1 MKYTNLKRQITAWML
16 MGLFVVEPAAIL
28 AADAPI
34 LPDTKAPASQQ
45 PLVQQTANGIPL
57 VQITAPTAGGVS
69 RNLYTHFNVPEK
81 GAILNNAHKVTNTQL
96 AGYVQANPNMVR
108 GTAKLIVNEVTGSG
122 RTAMNGFLEVAGD
135 RAGVIVANPN
145 GIAVNGGG
153 FLNTSR
159 AMLTTGR
166 PIYDA
171 SGWVTDVTV
180 AGGRIQVA
188 GKGLDASQTD
198 QVDLLAQAVQVNAG
212 IWAKEAHVVT
222 GRNRIAYD
230 GLQVTPLSETG
241 NQNVADEPGV
251 ALDVAAIGGMYA
263 NRIYLVGTEKGLGVN
278 LGGTLSAT
286 DSLALE
292 NNGDLH
298 ITQTGTVYSDG
309 NLQVHTTGAVTNEQT
324 LASGKDA
331 VIRADQG
338 LTNHAVVGAGI
349 SRDGQVN
356 QAGNLTVRTTTLT
369 SDKAQ
374 IVSGGNL
381 DIQANQ
387 VSVKEGS
394 IAAQGNAAVQVQ
406 QTLEM
411 EKGKVSAAGN
421 LTIQADKLPL
431 KGVIASGG
439 DTAITTHQS
448 LQNEDSDAS
457 MGTITA
463 DGNLTLHTDG
473 TLTNSRKIESG
484 KTLKVEAGQ
493 GIQNNATGEL
503 NGQDIVQQTTTLDN
517 TGLINGTQHVT
528 VTAKHIINHENGRI
542 YGEDVTLQADQLEN
556 RRQAELEEQLAAA
569 MKTLQEKEAA
579 LESAYAADVTK
590 YTSSAQESQYK
601 AAIEQADKAYDA
613 QLAVVQG
620 LLAKL
625 DTHKAG
631 TIAARNTL
639 TVQAQAIENRHNA
652 TLYSGGDMHLTADDT
667 LTNQGAS
674 IESMGNLTIQAGQI
688 RNENDAFSAK
698 RVGGA
703 WMTNPE
709 KIRIDQA
716 GHAEQGQAFD
726 RSEFSNLSSGYGA
739 YHHPKAMT
747 IYEPVYDTVDAP
759 ESGET
764 ADPAYKE
771 GTKISNYEWN
781 DSIFQTFGL
790 TPMASERPAAA
801 GPAQTA
807 WDTQFQAL
815 LAELDKKV
823 TAHNQEAEAHNAA
836 LGLADSQKINNYT
849 IIRSHSQTSHEE
861 VASTN
866 AGIIRSGQAMIVK
879 GDVTNENSQLTAGT
893 TLTATGRVDNIAKE
907 NQERTVTFGTTQ
919 SSYTYKRK
927 WPHKSRRRGYNSEV
941 FMTPQVGLSN
951 TSSLKVAE
959 YADHGTT
966 PAGKDIT
973 DTLREQASS
982 FLDPFSLDTRH
993 PSDTTTAWKATAGNL
1008 ASSLYTLHP
1017 ETTAKYLV
1025 ETDPAFTNKH
1035 NFLSSDYMYQQ
1046 LKWDPDKVPKRLGDG
1061 FYEQSL
1067 IRSQILNQT
1076 GRQYLGDYTD
1086 DMTQYKALMDAG
1098 LAYAKATGLAPG
1110 VSLSPE
1116 QVAALTSDMV
1126 WLETKTVT
1134 VDGKEETVIYPKVYL
1149 RGHDDLT
1156 LTADGSLISAN
1167 TLVIQTKEAVRNAG
1181 TLFGKTVQIQAGSLD
1196 NSGHIQGQKIA
1207 MVSENDIHQT
1217 GQVTA
1222 SDRLQ
1227 MQAKGNITIESTATH
1242 LANQDVLDRT
1252 AGIAVTSTDG
1262 VAIISAGQDL
1272 NLAGATLQ
1280 ALGRQGA
1287 VLLQAGNDVNLTT
1300 LTLAAKKDMTLN
1312 QDNYLR
1318 TQRQTEAGTVIN
1330 ANGGVSLAA
1339 GRDITARSAYMN
1351 SDDGTVSLM
1360 AGRNLA
1366 LTAGRSVAVDDYGLK
1381 HKEKGLLS
1389 STTTTVRTH
1398 DDHET
1403 VLGTTVTGKQVH
1415 LGAGQDVRLTAAA
1428 VAGQGDVVVAAGRN
1442 LTADTAVQYDQA
1454 TAYTKVKSSGVL
1466 GAGLGV
1472 LIGTQQT
1479 KDNYEGEWKTQV
1491 GSTLASTGGSL
1502 TLAAGDTA
1510 HLTTADIFGR
1520 QGVTLTGQEVLVD
1533 GATNEAHEKRTHEE
1547 SRSGLSLSLSNS
1559 AISAGETFRG
1569 AVRTAQSRDNKTL
1582 QGLELVEAGRNL
1594 RKDLKGKSPADV
1606 ASVGLHVGI
1615 GSSSFKQESEVNQ
1628 QTYAGG
1634 RMMSAGDVTVRA
1646 ESSQENKGNL
1656 TAVGESIQGKNVSL
1670 MASGAVRLQTGTN
1683 EETIRDNYQSHG
1695 ASIGASFH
1703 GGLTSIDASY
1713 GKMKDQGTTTR
1724 VTHTGSHVTAQ
1735 DSLMTSSGKN
1745 TTLVGSQLQ
1754 GQSVTVKTGGNL
1766 HIESVQDSETYQG
1779 QKSSLG
1785 ANLTFKTN
1793 GIEALH
1799 ESKSQLSVASGRID
1813 SNYASVTKQAGI
1825 YAGESGFNIAVKGN
1839 THLKGAVIASKAE
1852 TNKNQLDTASLT
1864 MENIHNKAE
1873 YHADSNGIEWS
1884 PEYISR
1890 SNPLGTAVPMGI
1902 PMKGKA
1908 DSKTYSAISD
1918 GIITIAGSQTQAQIN
1933 HDTEQSLNQLEKI
1946 FNQKKV
1952 EERQKIVDIV
1962 SREGFT
1968 LIGDMAVSRQKKLLQ
1983 KALKADKEGNG
1994 ALAKQYLQEAAKWQE
2009 GGEYKVLLH
2018 STLGGLLS
2026 SLTGNG
2032 FTSGI
2037 TSAGLNEALQHEL
2050 GKIKN
2055 SELHKLAS
2063 ALIGQVVTDSSSG
2076 SAIAMKA
2083 TEYNWLTHTD
2093 QMNLLKDY
2101 TEFIQLQHVVGIESA
2116 KAEYLNK
2123 FAYYLA
2129 LTDYEMG
2136 YSASYGTSNQ
2146 ISEDFYDAV
2155 QQHDPGAMGYNFGIQ
2170 FNELINNLVV
2180 QYYTGD
2186 ELDEIGNLRHA
2197 YYQSFVDE
2205 GRVWK
2210 DLAAGIGRS
2219 PYAPSPIFANLSDD
2233 ELIAKFS
2240 WGYQPNGQIYVT
2252 FPDNS
2257 TKLTSKFMNTGDE
2270 LVAEGHIS
2278 YVNKEGISVVD
2289 GNDGNTYYTMTDP
2302 VLKNYGDKLAIDGAA
2317 VVEGDDG
2324 NHYAIDS
2331 DGKYYYTVYPE
2342 NIHNDYTSD
2351 DSFNWGESVLE
2362 NTVSE
2367 KTNMIPETL
2376 ERAGYGG
2383 KMLKYTNSV
2392 GGVAGIGMTLN
2403 DMYSDIQR
2411 YQGGDL
2417 SSALISDAI
2426 PTMFGF
2432 SGAVVGEFG
2441 GAVGGPIG
2449 SIAGATAGGIA
2460 GSVLG
2465 DYIRYLVRQKYIQNN
2480 N

>member
-171 SGWVTDVTV
+171 SGRVTDVTV

-198 QVDLLAQAVQVNAG
+198 QVDLLAQAIQVNAG

-298 ITQTGTVYSDG
+298 ITQTGTAYSDG
-309 NLQVHTTGAVTNEQT
+309 TLQVHTTGAVTNEQT

-338 LTNHAVVGAGI
+338 MTNHAVVGAGI

-503 NGQDIVQQTTTLDN
+503 NGQDVVQQTTTLDN

-542 YGEDVTLQADQLEN
+542 YGEDVTLQADRLEN
-556 RRQAELEEQLAAA
+556 RRQAELEEKLAAA

-579 LESAYAADVTK
+579 LEAAYSADVTK

-698 RVGGA
+698 RVGST

-747 IYEPVYDTVDAP
+747 VYEPVYDTVDAP

-771 GTKISNYEWN
+771 GTTISNYEWN
-781 DSIFQTFGL
+781 DPIFQTFGL
-790 TPMASERPAAA
+790 TPMVSERPAAA

-823 TAHNQEAEAHNAA
+823 TTHNQEAEAHNAA

-861 VASTN
+861 VTSTN
-866 AGIIRSGQAMIVK
+866 AGVIRSGQAMIVK

-919 SSYTYKRK
+919 GSYTYKRK

-1156 LTADGSLISAN
+1156 LTTDGSLISAN

-1217 GQVTA
+1217 GRVTA

-1252 AGIAVTSTDG
+1252 AGIAVTRTDG

-1415 LGAGQDVRLTAAA
+1415 LGAGQDVRLTAAT

-1670 MASGAVRLQTGTN
+1670 TASGAVRLQTGTN

-1735 DSLMTSSGKN
+1735 DSLMTSSGKD

-1766 HIESVQDSETYQG
+1766 HIESVQDSETYRG
-1779 QKSSLG
+1779 NRSSAGISLEAKSGNASYSRG
-1785 ANLTFKTN
+1785 KTT
-1793 GIEALH
+1793 
-1799 ESKSQLSVASGRID
+1799 SD
-1813 SNYASVTKQAGI
+1813 YASVTEQAGI
-1825 YAGESGFNIAVKGN
+1825 YAGDQGYEVDVNKD
-1839 THLKGAVIASKAE
+1839 TQLKGAVIAS
-1852 TNKNQLDTASLT
+1852 TADANRNHLT
-1864 MENIHNKAE
+1864 TGTLHLEDIQNKAAYDVKNTGVAYNHYASDQE
-1873 YHADSNGIEWS
+1873 RNQHFNETGLTPDIL
-1884 PEYISR
+1884 P
-1890 SNPLGTAVPMGI
+1890 GTTKDAHSV
-1902 PMKGKA
+1902 
-1908 DSKTYSAISD
+1908 TRSAISQ
-1918 GIITIAGSQTQAQIN
+1918 GTIQVTQGAMDVTKINRDTAHALQTLD
-1933 HDTEQSLNQLEKI
+1933 HI
-1946 FNQKKV
+1946 FDKQKV
-1952 EERQKIVDIV
+1952 EERQELARLFAKNAD
-1962 SREGFT
+1962 E
-1968 LIGDMAVSRQKKLLQ
+1968 LLHYYDRDGKFD
-1983 KALKADKEGNG
+1983 KALAHGLVAEITSQIAGNKAGSGFAAGMTNELLINKIKEWAGNDPAKAQWISAALG
-1994 ALAKQYLQEAAKWQE
+1994 ATVNAAAGKNIQTGGATAQYGTKWNVVLVAPLAYE
-2009 GGEYKVLLH
+2009 
-2018 STLGGLLS
+2018 STL
-2026 SLTGNG
+2026 
-2032 FTSGI
+2032 
-2037 TSAGLNEALQHEL
+2037 
-2050 GKIKN
+2050 
-2055 SELHKLAS
+2055 
-2063 ALIGQVVTDSSSG
+2063 
-2076 SAIAMKA
+2076 
-2083 TEYNWLTHTD
+2083 
-2093 QMNLLKDY
+2093 
-2101 TEFIQLQHVVGIESA
+2101 
-2116 KAEYLNK
+2116 
-2123 FAYYLA
+2123 
-2129 LTDYEMG
+2129 
-2136 YSASYGTSNQ
+2136 
-2146 ISEDFYDAV
+2146 
-2155 QQHDPGAMGYNFGIQ
+2155 
-2170 FNELINNLVV
+2170 
-2180 QYYTGD
+2180 
-2186 ELDEIGNLRHA
+2186 
-2197 YYQSFVDE
+2197 
-2205 GRVWK
+2205 
-2210 DLAAGIGRS
+2210 LAAGAVITAVSFIGNKAYRI
-2219 PYAPSPIFANLSDD
+2219 YHNLTDD
-2233 ELIAKFS
+2233 S
-2240 WGYQPNGQIYVT
+2240 YIYVDT
-2252 FPDNS
+2252 SGDGSVTGLTYMDLSGTHVGLDIDSVLPYPNLEDSSPNEETGGADES
-2257 TKLTSKFMNTGDE
+2257 IPENGNNYNPAPLPPPVTKHLE
-2270 LVAEGHIS
+2270 
-2278 YVNKEGISVVD
+2278 
-2289 GNDGNTYYTMTDP
+2289 TDP
-2302 VLKNYGDKLAIDGAA
+2302 TTGQVIVAY
-2317 VVEGDDG
+2317 
-2324 NHYAIDS
+2324 S
-2331 DGKYYYTVYPE
+2331 DGKYEITNDMILNGVKYTMAGIDKFNRIFGISADGQRAYFPNQY
-2342 NIHNDYTSD
+2342 NIGGNRTATSTGIRDLYGHLIGTANDT
-2351 DSFNWGESVLE
+2351 GESV
-2362 NTVSE
+2362 
-2367 KTNMIPETL
+2367 K
-2376 ERAGYGG
+2376 
-2383 KMLKYTNSV
+2383 
-2392 GGVAGIGMTLN
+2392 LN
-2403 DMYSDIQR
+2403 DWIIKNGIHAWYLRDNKLTGEILVTDGMGEYGTGEYRNGAPKSVEIAPMPPNPNNPNPLEIPMPDQSKNQEDYSDDTA
-2411 YQGGDL
+2411 YLYSKNFSKATSEYALDL
-2417 SSALISDAI
+2417 IGKKYYGL
-2426 PTMFGF
+2426 PNLGK
-2432 SGAVVGEFG
+2432 AVFTG
-2441 GAVGGPIG
+2441 
-2449 SIAGATAGGIA
+2449 A
-2460 GSVLG
+2460 GSVEDYLEGESLENIVFDNLG
-2465 DYIRYLVRQKYIQNN
+2465 SEFFGRTGKASGKIVSHFKKAEINSEFLSSVWTAVWDTNSDKKKGYVTTNS
-2480 N
+2480 

>member
-171 SGWVTDVTV
+171 SGRVTDVTV

-198 QVDLLAQAVQVNAG
+198 QVDLLAQAIQVNAG

-298 ITQTGTVYSDG
+298 ITQTGTAYSDG
-309 NLQVHTTGAVTNEQT
+309 TLQVHTTGAVTNEQT

-338 LTNHAVVGAGI
+338 MTNHAVVGAGI

-411 EKGKVSAAGN
+411 EKGKVSTAGN

-503 NGQDIVQQTTTLDN
+503 NGQDVVQQTTTLDN

-542 YGEDVTLQADQLEN
+542 YGEDVTLQADRLEN
-556 RRQAELEEQLAAA
+556 RRQAELEEKLAAA

-579 LESAYAADVTK
+579 LEAAYSADVTK

-698 RVGGA
+698 RVGST

-747 IYEPVYDTVDAP
+747 VYEPVYDTVDAP

-771 GTKISNYEWN
+771 GTTISNYEWN
-781 DSIFQTFGL
+781 DPIFQTFGL
-790 TPMASERPAAA
+790 TPMVSERPAAA

-823 TAHNQEAEAHNAA
+823 TTHNQEAEAHNAA

-861 VASTN
+861 VTSTN
-866 AGIIRSGQAMIVK
+866 AGVIRSGQAMIVK

-919 SSYTYKRK
+919 GSYTYKRK

-1156 LTADGSLISAN
+1156 LTTDGSLISAN

-1217 GQVTA
+1217 GRVTA

-1252 AGIAVTSTDG
+1252 AGIAVTRTDG

-1415 LGAGQDVRLTAAA
+1415 LGAGQDVRLTAAT

-1670 MASGAVRLQTGTN
+1670 TASGAVRLQTGTN

-1735 DSLMTSSGKN
+1735 DSLMTSSGKD

-1766 HIESVQDSETYQG
+1766 HIESVQDSETYRG
-1779 QKSSLG
+1779 NRSSAGISLEAKSGNASYSRG
-1785 ANLTFKTN
+1785 KTT
-1793 GIEALH
+1793 
-1799 ESKSQLSVASGRID
+1799 SD
-1813 SNYASVTKQAGI
+1813 YASVTEQAGI
-1825 YAGESGFNIAVKGN
+1825 YAGDQGYEVDVNKD
-1839 THLKGAVIASKAE
+1839 TQLKGAVIAS
-1852 TNKNQLDTASLT
+1852 TADANRNHLT
-1864 MENIHNKAE
+1864 TGTLHLEDIQNKAAYDVKNTGVAYNHYASDQE
-1873 YHADSNGIEWS
+1873 RNQHFNETGLTPDIL
-1884 PEYISR
+1884 P
-1890 SNPLGTAVPMGI
+1890 GTTKDAHSV
-1902 PMKGKA
+1902 
-1908 DSKTYSAISD
+1908 TRSAISQ
-1918 GIITIAGSQTQAQIN
+1918 GTIQVTQGAMDVTKINRDTAHALQTLD
-1933 HDTEQSLNQLEKI
+1933 HI
-1946 FNQKKV
+1946 FDKQKV
-1952 EERQKIVDIV
+1952 EERQELARLFAKNAD
-1962 SREGFT
+1962 E
-1968 LIGDMAVSRQKKLLQ
+1968 LLHYYDRDGKFD
-1983 KALKADKEGNG
+1983 KALAHGLVAEITSQIAGNKAGSGFAAGMTNELLINKIKEWAGNDPAKAQWISAALG
-1994 ALAKQYLQEAAKWQE
+1994 ATVNAAAGKNIQTGGATAQYGTKWNVVLVAPLAYE
-2009 GGEYKVLLH
+2009 
-2018 STLGGLLS
+2018 STL
-2026 SLTGNG
+2026 
-2032 FTSGI
+2032 
-2037 TSAGLNEALQHEL
+2037 
-2050 GKIKN
+2050 
-2055 SELHKLAS
+2055 
-2063 ALIGQVVTDSSSG
+2063 
-2076 SAIAMKA
+2076 
-2083 TEYNWLTHTD
+2083 
-2093 QMNLLKDY
+2093 
-2101 TEFIQLQHVVGIESA
+2101 
-2116 KAEYLNK
+2116 
-2123 FAYYLA
+2123 
-2129 LTDYEMG
+2129 
-2136 YSASYGTSNQ
+2136 
-2146 ISEDFYDAV
+2146 
-2155 QQHDPGAMGYNFGIQ
+2155 
-2170 FNELINNLVV
+2170 
-2180 QYYTGD
+2180 
-2186 ELDEIGNLRHA
+2186 
-2197 YYQSFVDE
+2197 
-2205 GRVWK
+2205 
-2210 DLAAGIGRS
+2210 LAAGAVITAVSFIGNKAYRI
-2219 PYAPSPIFANLSDD
+2219 YHNLTDD
-2233 ELIAKFS
+2233 S
-2240 WGYQPNGQIYVT
+2240 YIYVDT
-2252 FPDNS
+2252 SGDGSVTGLTYMDLSGTHVGLDIDSVLPYPNLEDSSPNEETGGADES
-2257 TKLTSKFMNTGDE
+2257 IPENGNNYNPAPLPPPVTKHLE
-2270 LVAEGHIS
+2270 
-2278 YVNKEGISVVD
+2278 
-2289 GNDGNTYYTMTDP
+2289 TDP
-2302 VLKNYGDKLAIDGAA
+2302 TTGQVIVAY
-2317 VVEGDDG
+2317 
-2324 NHYAIDS
+2324 S
-2331 DGKYYYTVYPE
+2331 DGKYEITNDMILNGVKYTMAGIDKFNRIFGISADGQRAYFPNQY
-2342 NIHNDYTSD
+2342 NIGGNRTATSTGIRDLYGHLIGTANDT
-2351 DSFNWGESVLE
+2351 GESV
-2362 NTVSE
+2362 
-2367 KTNMIPETL
+2367 K
-2376 ERAGYGG
+2376 
-2383 KMLKYTNSV
+2383 
-2392 GGVAGIGMTLN
+2392 LN
-2403 DMYSDIQR
+2403 DWIIKNGIHAWYLRDNKLTGEILVTDGMGEYGTGEYRNGAPKSVEIAPMPPNPNNPNPLEIPMPDQSKNQEDYSDDTA
-2411 YQGGDL
+2411 YLYSKNFSKATSEYALDL
-2417 SSALISDAI
+2417 IGKKYYGL
-2426 PTMFGF
+2426 PNLGK
-2432 SGAVVGEFG
+2432 AVFTG
-2441 GAVGGPIG
+2441 
-2449 SIAGATAGGIA
+2449 A
-2460 GSVLG
+2460 GSVEDYLEGESLENIVFDNLG
-2465 DYIRYLVRQKYIQNN
+2465 SEFFGRTGKASGKIVSHFKKAEINSEFLSSVWTAVWDTNSDKKKKEDEKKQISN
-2480 N
+2480 

>member
-1 MKYTNLKRQITAWML
+1 MTDMKYTNLKRQITAWML

-171 SGWVTDVTV
+171 SGRVTDVTV

-198 QVDLLAQAVQVNAG
+198 QVDLLAQAIQVNAG

-298 ITQTGTVYSDG
+298 ITQTGTAYSDG
-309 NLQVHTTGAVTNEQT
+309 TLQVHTTGAVTNEQT

-338 LTNHAVVGAGI
+338 MTNHAVVGAGI

-503 NGQDIVQQTTTLDN
+503 NGQDVVQQTTTLDN

-542 YGEDVTLQADQLEN
+542 YGEDVTLQADRLEN
-556 RRQAELEEQLAAA
+556 RRQAELEEKLAAA

-579 LESAYAADVTK
+579 LEAAYSADVTK

-698 RVGGA
+698 RVGST

-747 IYEPVYDTVDAP
+747 VYEPVYDTVDAP

-771 GTKISNYEWN
+771 GTTISNYEWN
-781 DSIFQTFGL
+781 DPIFQTFGL
-790 TPMASERPAAA
+790 TPMVSERPAAA

-823 TAHNQEAEAHNAA
+823 TTHNQEAEAHNAA

-861 VASTN
+861 VTSTN
-866 AGIIRSGQAMIVK
+866 AGVIRSGQAMIVK

-919 SSYTYKRK
+919 GSYTYKRK

-1156 LTADGSLISAN
+1156 LTTDGSLISAN

-1217 GQVTA
+1217 GRVTA

-1252 AGIAVTSTDG
+1252 AGIAVTRTDG

-1415 LGAGQDVRLTAAA
+1415 LGAGQDVRLTAAT

-1670 MASGAVRLQTGTN
+1670 TASGAVRLQTGTN

-1735 DSLMTSSGKN
+1735 DSLMTSSGKD

-1766 HIESVQDSETYQG
+1766 HIESVQDSETYRG
-1779 QKSSLG
+1779 NRSSAGISLEAKSGNASYSRG
-1785 ANLTFKTN
+1785 KTT
-1793 GIEALH
+1793 
-1799 ESKSQLSVASGRID
+1799 SD
-1813 SNYASVTKQAGI
+1813 YASVTEQAGI
-1825 YAGESGFNIAVKGN
+1825 YAGDQGYEVDVNKD
-1839 THLKGAVIASKAE
+1839 TQLKGAVIAS
-1852 TNKNQLDTASLT
+1852 TADANRNHLT
-1864 MENIHNKAE
+1864 TGTLHLEDIQNKAAYDVKNTGVAYNHYASDQE
-1873 YHADSNGIEWS
+1873 RNQHFNETGLTPDIL
-1884 PEYISR
+1884 P
-1890 SNPLGTAVPMGI
+1890 GTTKDAHSV
-1902 PMKGKA
+1902 
-1908 DSKTYSAISD
+1908 TRSAISQ
-1918 GIITIAGSQTQAQIN
+1918 GTIQVTQGAMDVTKINRDTAHALQTLD
-1933 HDTEQSLNQLEKI
+1933 HI
-1946 FNQKKV
+1946 FDKQKV
-1952 EERQKIVDIV
+1952 EERQELARLFAKNAD
-1962 SREGFT
+1962 E
-1968 LIGDMAVSRQKKLLQ
+1968 LLHYYDRDGKFD
-1983 KALKADKEGNG
+1983 KALAHGLVAEITSQIAGNKAGSGFAAGMTNELLINKIKEWAGNDPAKAQWISAALG
-1994 ALAKQYLQEAAKWQE
+1994 ATVNAAAGKNIQTGGATAQYGTKWNVVLVAPLAYE
-2009 GGEYKVLLH
+2009 
-2018 STLGGLLS
+2018 STL
-2026 SLTGNG
+2026 
-2032 FTSGI
+2032 
-2037 TSAGLNEALQHEL
+2037 
-2050 GKIKN
+2050 
-2055 SELHKLAS
+2055 
-2063 ALIGQVVTDSSSG
+2063 
-2076 SAIAMKA
+2076 
-2083 TEYNWLTHTD
+2083 
-2093 QMNLLKDY
+2093 
-2101 TEFIQLQHVVGIESA
+2101 
-2116 KAEYLNK
+2116 
-2123 FAYYLA
+2123 
-2129 LTDYEMG
+2129 
-2136 YSASYGTSNQ
+2136 
-2146 ISEDFYDAV
+2146 
-2155 QQHDPGAMGYNFGIQ
+2155 
-2170 FNELINNLVV
+2170 
-2180 QYYTGD
+2180 
-2186 ELDEIGNLRHA
+2186 
-2197 YYQSFVDE
+2197 
-2205 GRVWK
+2205 
-2210 DLAAGIGRS
+2210 LAAGAVITAVSFIGNKAYRI
-2219 PYAPSPIFANLSDD
+2219 YHNLTDD
-2233 ELIAKFS
+2233 S
-2240 WGYQPNGQIYVT
+2240 YIYVDT
-2252 FPDNS
+2252 SGDGSVTGLTYMDLSGTHVGLDIDSVLPYPNLEDSSPNEETGGADES
-2257 TKLTSKFMNTGDE
+2257 IPENGNNYNPAPLPPPVTKHLE
-2270 LVAEGHIS
+2270 
-2278 YVNKEGISVVD
+2278 
-2289 GNDGNTYYTMTDP
+2289 TDP
-2302 VLKNYGDKLAIDGAA
+2302 TTGQVIVAY
-2317 VVEGDDG
+2317 
-2324 NHYAIDS
+2324 S
-2331 DGKYYYTVYPE
+2331 DGKYEITNDMILNGVKYTMAGIDKFNRIFGISADGQRAYFPNQY
-2342 NIHNDYTSD
+2342 NIGGNRTATSTGIRDLYGHLIGTANDT
-2351 DSFNWGESVLE
+2351 GESV
-2362 NTVSE
+2362 
-2367 KTNMIPETL
+2367 K
-2376 ERAGYGG
+2376 
-2383 KMLKYTNSV
+2383 
-2392 GGVAGIGMTLN
+2392 LN
-2403 DMYSDIQR
+2403 DWIIKNGIHAWYLRDNKLTGEILVTDGMGEYGTGEYRNGAPKSVEIAPMPPNPNNPNPLEIPMPDQSKNQEDYSDDTA
-2411 YQGGDL
+2411 YLYSKNFSKATSEYALDL
-2417 SSALISDAI
+2417 IGKKYYGL
-2426 PTMFGF
+2426 PNLGK
-2432 SGAVVGEFG
+2432 AVFTG
-2441 GAVGGPIG
+2441 
-2449 SIAGATAGGIA
+2449 A
-2460 GSVLG
+2460 GSVEDYLEGESLENIVFDNLG
-2465 DYIRYLVRQKYIQNN
+2465 SEFFGRTGKASGKIVSHFKKAEINSEFLSSVWTAVWDTNSDKKKKEDEKKQISN
-2480 N
+2480 

>member
-16 MGLFVVEPAAIL
+16 TGLFVVEPAAIL

-81 GAILNNAHKVTNTQL
+81 GAVLNNAHKVTNTQL

-159 AMLTTGR
+159 TILTTGR

-171 SGWVTDVTV
+171 SGRVTDVTV

-230 GLQVTPLSETG
+230 GLQVTPLPETD
-241 NQNVADEPGV
+241 NQNTADEPGV

-309 NLQVHTTGAVTNEQT
+309 TLQMHTTGAVTNEQT

-503 NGQDIVQQTTTLDN
+503 NGQDVVQQTTTLDN
-517 TGLINGTQHVT
+517 TGLINGTQHVV

-542 YGEDVTLQADQLEN
+542 YGEDVTLQADRLEN

-579 LESAYAADVTK
+579 LEAAYAADVTK

-674 IESMGNLTIQAGQI
+674 IESMGNLTIQGGQI

-698 RVGGA
+698 RVGSA

-747 IYEPVYDTVDAP
+747 VYEPVYDTVDAP

-781 DSIFQTFGL
+781 DPIFQTFGL

-861 VASTN
+861 VTSTN
-866 AGIIRSGQAMIVK
+866 AGVIRSGQAMIVK

-907 NQERTVTFGTTQ
+907 NQEQTVTFGTTQ
-919 SSYTYKRK
+919 GSYTYKRK

-1242 LANQDVLDRT
+1242 LANQDVLNRT
-1252 AGIAVTSTDG
+1252 AGIAVTRTDG
-1262 VAIISAGQDL
+1262 VAIISAGQNL

-1287 VLLQAGNDVNLTT
+1287 VLLQAGNDVNLTM

-1330 ANGGVSLAA
+1330 ANGGVSLEA

-1403 VLGTTVTGKQVH
+1403 VLGTTVTGNQVQ
-1415 LGAGQDVRLTAAA
+1415 LGAGQDVHLTAAA

-1510 HLTTADIFGR
+1510 HLTTADVFGR
-1520 QGVTLTGQEVLVD
+1520 QGVTLTGQEVLID

-1582 QGLELVEAGRNL
+1582 QGLELVDAGRNL

-1606 ASVGLHVGI
+1606 TSVGLHVGI

-1634 RMMSAGDVTVRA
+1634 RMMSAGDVTVRS

-1670 MASGAVRLQTGTN
+1670 TASGTVRLQAGTN
-1683 EETIRDNYQSHG
+1683 EETIRDSYQSHG

-1724 VTHTGSHVTAQ
+1724 VTHTGSQVTAQ
-1735 DSLMTSSGKN
+1735 DSLMTSSEKN

-1754 GQSVTVKTGGNL
+1754 GQSVTVKTGGDL
-1766 HIESVQDSETYQG
+1766 HIESVQDSETYRG
-1779 QKSSLG
+1779 NRSSAGISLEAKSGNASYSRG
-1785 ANLTFKTN
+1785 KTT
-1793 GIEALH
+1793 
-1799 ESKSQLSVASGRID
+1799 SD
-1813 SNYASVTKQAGI
+1813 YASVTEQAGI
-1825 YAGESGFNIAVKGN
+1825 YAGDQGYDVDVNKD
-1839 THLKGAVIASKAE
+1839 TQLKGAVIAS
-1852 TNKNQLDTASLT
+1852 TADANRNHLT
-1864 MENIHNKAE
+1864 TGTLHLEDIQNKAAYDVKNTGVAYNHYASDQE
-1873 YHADSNGIEWS
+1873 RNQHFNETGLTPDIL
-1884 PEYISR
+1884 P
-1890 SNPLGTAVPMGI
+1890 GTTKDAHSV
-1902 PMKGKA
+1902 
-1908 DSKTYSAISD
+1908 TRSAISQ
-1918 GIITIAGSQTQAQIN
+1918 GTIQVTQGAMDVTKINRDTAHALQTLD
-1933 HDTEQSLNQLEKI
+1933 HI
-1946 FNQKKV
+1946 FDKQKV
-1952 EERQKIVDIV
+1952 EERQELARLFAKNAD
-1962 SREGFT
+1962 E
-1968 LIGDMAVSRQKKLLQ
+1968 LLHYYDRDGKFD
-1983 KALKADKEGNG
+1983 KALAHGLVAEITSQIAGNKAGSGFAAGMTNELLINKIKEWAGNDPAKAQWISAALG
-1994 ALAKQYLQEAAKWQE
+1994 ATVNAAAGKNIQTGGATAQYGTKWNVVLVAPLAYE
-2009 GGEYKVLLH
+2009 
-2018 STLGGLLS
+2018 STL
-2026 SLTGNG
+2026 
-2032 FTSGI
+2032 
-2037 TSAGLNEALQHEL
+2037 
-2050 GKIKN
+2050 
-2055 SELHKLAS
+2055 
-2063 ALIGQVVTDSSSG
+2063 
-2076 SAIAMKA
+2076 
-2083 TEYNWLTHTD
+2083 
-2093 QMNLLKDY
+2093 
-2101 TEFIQLQHVVGIESA
+2101 
-2116 KAEYLNK
+2116 
-2123 FAYYLA
+2123 
-2129 LTDYEMG
+2129 
-2136 YSASYGTSNQ
+2136 
-2146 ISEDFYDAV
+2146 
-2155 QQHDPGAMGYNFGIQ
+2155 
-2170 FNELINNLVV
+2170 
-2180 QYYTGD
+2180 
-2186 ELDEIGNLRHA
+2186 
-2197 YYQSFVDE
+2197 
-2205 GRVWK
+2205 
-2210 DLAAGIGRS
+2210 LAAGAVITAVSFIGNKAYRI
-2219 PYAPSPIFANLSDD
+2219 YHNLTDD
-2233 ELIAKFS
+2233 S
-2240 WGYQPNGQIYVT
+2240 YIYVDT
-2252 FPDNS
+2252 SGDGSVTGLTYMDLSGTHVGLDIDSVLPYPNLEDSSPNEETGGADES
-2257 TKLTSKFMNTGDE
+2257 IPENGNNYNTAPLPPPVTKHLE
-2270 LVAEGHIS
+2270 
-2278 YVNKEGISVVD
+2278 
-2289 GNDGNTYYTMTDP
+2289 TDP
-2302 VLKNYGDKLAIDGAA
+2302 TTGQVIVAY
-2317 VVEGDDG
+2317 
-2324 NHYAIDS
+2324 S
-2331 DGKYYYTVYPE
+2331 DGKYEITNDMILNGVKYTMAGIDKFNRIFGISADGQRAYFPNQY
-2342 NIHNDYTSD
+2342 NIGGNRTATSTGIRDLYGHLIGTANDT
-2351 DSFNWGESVLE
+2351 GESV
-2362 NTVSE
+2362 
-2367 KTNMIPETL
+2367 K
-2376 ERAGYGG
+2376 
-2383 KMLKYTNSV
+2383 
-2392 GGVAGIGMTLN
+2392 LN
-2403 DMYSDIQR
+2403 DWIIKNGIHAWYLRDNKLTGEILVTDGMGEYGTGEYRNGAPKSVEIAPMPPNPNNPNPLEIPMPDQSKNQEDYSDDTA
-2411 YQGGDL
+2411 YLYSKNFSKATSEYALDL
-2417 SSALISDAI
+2417 IGKKYYGL
-2426 PTMFGF
+2426 PNLGK
-2432 SGAVVGEFG
+2432 AVFTG
-2441 GAVGGPIG
+2441 
-2449 SIAGATAGGIA
+2449 A
-2460 GSVLG
+2460 GSVEDYLEGESLENIVFDNLG
-2465 DYIRYLVRQKYIQNN
+2465 SEFFGRTGKASGKIVSHFKKAEINSEFLSSVWTAVWDTNSDKKKKEDEKKQISN
-2480 N
+2480 

>member
-1 MKYTNLKRQITAWML
+1 
-16 MGLFVVEPAAIL
+16 
-28 AADAPI
+28 
-34 LPDTKAPASQQ
+34 
-45 PLVQQTANGIPL
+45 
-57 VQITAPTAGGVS
+57 
-69 RNLYTHFNVPEK
+69 
-81 GAILNNAHKVTNTQL
+81 
-96 AGYVQANPNMVR
+96 
-108 GTAKLIVNEVTGSG
+108 
-122 RTAMNGFLEVAGD
+122 
-135 RAGVIVANPN
+135 
-145 GIAVNGGG
+145 
-153 FLNTSR
+153 
-159 AMLTTGR
+159 
-166 PIYDA
+166 
-171 SGWVTDVTV
+171 
-180 AGGRIQVA
+180 
-188 GKGLDASQTD
+188 
-198 QVDLLAQAVQVNAG
+198 
-212 IWAKEAHVVT
+212 
-222 GRNRIAYD
+222 
-230 GLQVTPLSETG
+230 
-241 NQNVADEPGV
+241 
-251 ALDVAAIGGMYA
+251 
-263 NRIYLVGTEKGLGVN
+263 
-278 LGGTLSAT
+278 
-286 DSLALE
+286 
-292 NNGDLH
+292 
-298 ITQTGTVYSDG
+298 
-309 NLQVHTTGAVTNEQT
+309 
-324 LASGKDA
+324 
-331 VIRADQG
+331 
-338 LTNHAVVGAGI
+338 
-349 SRDGQVN
+349 
-356 QAGNLTVRTTTLT
+356 
-369 SDKAQ
+369 
-374 IVSGGNL
+374 
-381 DIQANQ
+381 
-387 VSVKEGS
+387 
-394 IAAQGNAAVQVQ
+394 
-406 QTLEM
+406 
-411 EKGKVSAAGN
+411 
-421 LTIQADKLPL
+421 
-431 KGVIASGG
+431 
-439 DTAITTHQS
+439 
-448 LQNEDSDAS
+448 
-457 MGTITA
+457 
-463 DGNLTLHTDG
+463 
-473 TLTNSRKIESG
+473 
-484 KTLKVEAGQ
+484 
-493 GIQNNATGEL
+493 
-503 NGQDIVQQTTTLDN
+503 
-517 TGLINGTQHVT
+517 
-528 VTAKHIINHENGRI
+528 
-542 YGEDVTLQADQLEN
+542 
-556 RRQAELEEQLAAA
+556 
-569 MKTLQEKEAA
+569 
-579 LESAYAADVTK
+579 
-590 YTSSAQESQYK
+590 
-601 AAIEQADKAYDA
+601 
-613 QLAVVQG
+613 
-620 LLAKL
+620 
-625 DTHKAG
+625 
-631 TIAARNTL
+631 
-639 TVQAQAIENRHNA
+639 
-652 TLYSGGDMHLTADDT
+652 MHLTADDT

-698 RVGGA
+698 RIGSV
-703 WMTNPE
+703 WTTNPE

-747 IYEPVYDTVDAP
+747 IYEPVYDMVDAP

-781 DSIFQTFGL
+781 DPIFQTFGL

-861 VASTN
+861 VTSTN
-866 AGIIRSGQAMIVK
+866 AGVIRSGQAMTLK

-919 SSYTYKRK
+919 GSYTYKRK

-1149 RGHDDLT
+1149 RGHNDLT

-1167 TLVIQTKEAVRNAG
+1167 TLVIQTQEAVRNAG

-1196 NSGHIQGQKIA
+1196 NSGRIQGQKIA
-1207 MVSENDIHQT
+1207 MISENDIHQT

-1272 NLAGATLQ
+1272 DLAGATLQ

-1330 ANGGVSLAA
+1330 ANSGVSLAA
-1339 GRDITARSAYMN
+1339 GRDITAHSAYMN

-1403 VLGTTVTGKQVH
+1403 VLGTTVTGKQVQ
-1415 LGAGQDVRLTAAA
+1415 LGAGQDVRLTAAV

-1442 LTADTAVQYDQA
+1442 LMADTAVQYDQA

-1510 HLTTADIFGR
+1510 HLTTADIFG
-1520 QGVTLTGQEVLVD
+1520 QHGVTLTGQEVLVD
-1533 GATNEAHEKRTHEE
+1533 GATNEAREKRTHEE
-1547 SRSGLSLSLSNS
+1547 SRSGLSLSLGNS

-1606 ASVGLHVGI
+1606 TSVGLHVGI

-1634 RMMSAGDVTVRA
+1634 RMMSADDVTVRA
-1646 ESSQENKGNL
+1646 ESSPKNKGNL

-1670 MASGAVRLQTGTN
+1670 TASGAVRLQAGTN
-1683 EETIRDNYQSHG
+1683 EETIRDSYQSHG

-1735 DSLMTSSGKN
+1735 DRLMTSSGKD
-1745 TTLVGSQLQ
+1745 TTLIGSQLQ

-1766 HIESVQDSETYQG
+1766 HIESVQDSETYRG
-1779 QKSSLG
+1779 NRSS
-1785 ANLTFKTN
+1785 T
-1793 GIEALH
+1793 GI
-1799 ESKSQLSVASGRID
+1799 SVAYSPSVDVQENFLPQGTHATHFTYTGTGAKSGNASYSRGKTTSD
-1813 SNYASVTKQAGI
+1813 YASVTKQAGI
-1825 YAGESGFNIAVKGN
+1825 YAGDQGYEVDVNKD
-1839 THLKGAVIASKAE
+1839 TQLKGAVIAS
-1852 TNKNQLDTASLT
+1852 TADANRNHLT
-1864 MENIHNKAE
+1864 TGTLHLEDIQNKAAYDVKNTGVAYNHYASDQE
-1873 YHADSNGIEWS
+1873 RNQHFNETGLTPDILPGAAKDAHSVT
-1884 PEYISR
+1884 R
-1890 SNPLGTAVPMGI
+1890 
-1902 PMKGKA
+1902 
-1908 DSKTYSAISD
+1908 SAISQ
-1918 GIITIAGSQTQAQIN
+1918 GTIQVTQGAMDVTKINRDTAHALQTLD
-1933 HDTEQSLNQLEKI
+1933 HI
-1946 FNQKKV
+1946 FDKQKV
-1952 EERQKIVDIV
+1952 EERQELARLFAKNAD
-1962 SREGFT
+1962 E
-1968 LIGDMAVSRQKKLLQ
+1968 LLHYYDRDGKFD
-1983 KALKADKEGNG
+1983 KALAHGLVAEITSRIAGNKAGSGFAAGMTNELLMNKIKEWAGNDPAKAQWISAALG
-1994 ALAKQYLQEAAKWQE
+1994 ATVNAAAGKNIQTGGATAQYGTKWNV
-2009 GGEYKVLLH
+2009 VLVAPVAYE
-2018 STLGGLLS
+2018 STL
-2026 SLTGNG
+2026 
-2032 FTSGI
+2032 
-2037 TSAGLNEALQHEL
+2037 
-2050 GKIKN
+2050 
-2055 SELHKLAS
+2055 
-2063 ALIGQVVTDSSSG
+2063 
-2076 SAIAMKA
+2076 
-2083 TEYNWLTHTD
+2083 
-2093 QMNLLKDY
+2093 
-2101 TEFIQLQHVVGIESA
+2101 
-2116 KAEYLNK
+2116 
-2123 FAYYLA
+2123 
-2129 LTDYEMG
+2129 
-2136 YSASYGTSNQ
+2136 
-2146 ISEDFYDAV
+2146 
-2155 QQHDPGAMGYNFGIQ
+2155 
-2170 FNELINNLVV
+2170 
-2180 QYYTGD
+2180 
-2186 ELDEIGNLRHA
+2186 
-2197 YYQSFVDE
+2197 
-2205 GRVWK
+2205 
-2210 DLAAGIGRS
+2210 LAAGAVVAAVSFIGNKVYRI
-2219 PYAPSPIFANLSDD
+2219 YHNLTDD
-2233 ELIAKFS
+2233 S
-2240 WGYQPNGQIYVT
+2240 YIYVDT
-2252 FPDNS
+2252 SGDGSVTGLTYMDLSGTHVGLDIDSVLPYPNLEDSSPNEETGGADES
-2257 TKLTSKFMNTGDE
+2257 IPENGNNYNPVPLPPPVTKHLE
-2270 LVAEGHIS
+2270 
-2278 YVNKEGISVVD
+2278 
-2289 GNDGNTYYTMTDP
+2289 TDP
-2302 VLKNYGDKLAIDGAA
+2302 TTGQVIVAY
-2317 VVEGDDG
+2317 
-2324 NHYAIDS
+2324 S
-2331 DGKYYYTVYPE
+2331 DGKYEITNDMILNGVKYTMAGIDKFNRIFGISADGQRAYFPNQY
-2342 NIHNDYTSD
+2342 NIGGNRTATSTGIRDLYGHLIGTANDT
-2351 DSFNWGESVLE
+2351 GESV
-2362 NTVSE
+2362 
-2367 KTNMIPETL
+2367 K
-2376 ERAGYGG
+2376 
-2383 KMLKYTNSV
+2383 
-2392 GGVAGIGMTLN
+2392 LN
-2403 DMYSDIQR
+2403 DWIIKNGIHAWYLRDNKLTGEILVTDGMGEYGTGEYRNGAPKTVEIAPMPPNPNNPNPLEIPMPDQSKNQEDYSDDTA
-2411 YQGGDL
+2411 YLYSKNFSKATSEYALDL
-2417 SSALISDAI
+2417 IGKKYYGL
-2426 PTMFGF
+2426 PNLGK
-2432 SGAVVGEFG
+2432 AVFTG
-2441 GAVGGPIG
+2441 
-2449 SIAGATAGGIA
+2449 A
-2460 GSVLG
+2460 GSVEDYLEGESLENIVFDNLG
-2465 DYIRYLVRQKYIQNN
+2465 SEFFGRTGKASGKIVSHFKKAEINSEFLSSVWTAVWDTNSDKKKKEGEKKQISN
-2480 N
+2480 

>member
-1 MKYTNLKRQITAWML
+1 MTDMKYTNLKRQITAWML

-171 SGWVTDVTV
+171 SGRVTDVTV

-198 QVDLLAQAVQVNAG
+198 QVDLLAQAIQVNAG

-298 ITQTGTVYSDG
+298 ITQTGTAYSDG
-309 NLQVHTTGAVTNEQT
+309 TLQVHTTGAVTNEQT

-338 LTNHAVVGAGI
+338 MTNHAVVGAGI

-503 NGQDIVQQTTTLDN
+503 NGQDVVQQTTTLDN

-542 YGEDVTLQADQLEN
+542 YGEDVTLQADRLEN
-556 RRQAELEEQLAAA
+556 RRQAELEEKLAAA

-579 LESAYAADVTK
+579 LEAAYSADVTK

-698 RVGGA
+698 RVGST

-747 IYEPVYDTVDAP
+747 VYEPVYDTVDAP

-771 GTKISNYEWN
+771 GTTISNYEWN
-781 DSIFQTFGL
+781 DPIFQTFGL
-790 TPMASERPAAA
+790 TPMVSERPAAA

-823 TAHNQEAEAHNAA
+823 TTHNQEAEAHNAA

-861 VASTN
+861 VTSTN
-866 AGIIRSGQAMIVK
+866 AGVIRSGQAMIVK

-919 SSYTYKRK
+919 GSYTYKRK

-1156 LTADGSLISAN
+1156 LTTDGSLISAN

-1217 GQVTA
+1217 GRVTA

-1252 AGIAVTSTDG
+1252 AGIAVTRTDG

-1415 LGAGQDVRLTAAA
+1415 LGAGQDVRLTAAT

-1594 RKDLKGKSPADV
+1594 RKDLKGKSTADV

-1670 MASGAVRLQTGTN
+1670 TASGAVRLQTGTN

-1735 DSLMTSSGKN
+1735 DSLMTSSGKD

-1766 HIESVQDSETYQG
+1766 HIESVQDSETYRG
-1779 QKSSLG
+1779 NRSSAGISLEAKSGNASYSRG
-1785 ANLTFKTN
+1785 KTT
-1793 GIEALH
+1793 
-1799 ESKSQLSVASGRID
+1799 SD
-1813 SNYASVTKQAGI
+1813 YASVTEQAGI
-1825 YAGESGFNIAVKGN
+1825 YAGDQGYEVDVNKD
-1839 THLKGAVIASKAE
+1839 TQLKGAVIAS
-1852 TNKNQLDTASLT
+1852 TADANRNHLT
-1864 MENIHNKAE
+1864 TGTLHLEDIQNKAAYDVKNTGVAYNHYASDQE
-1873 YHADSNGIEWS
+1873 RNQHFNETGLTPDIL
-1884 PEYISR
+1884 P
-1890 SNPLGTAVPMGI
+1890 GTTKDAHSV
-1902 PMKGKA
+1902 
-1908 DSKTYSAISD
+1908 TRSAISQ
-1918 GIITIAGSQTQAQIN
+1918 GTIQVTQGAMDVTKINRDTAHALQTLD
-1933 HDTEQSLNQLEKI
+1933 HI
-1946 FNQKKV
+1946 FDKQKV
-1952 EERQKIVDIV
+1952 EERQELARLFAKNAD
-1962 SREGFT
+1962 E
-1968 LIGDMAVSRQKKLLQ
+1968 LLHYYDRDGKFD
-1983 KALKADKEGNG
+1983 KALAHGLVAEITSQIAGNKAGSGFAAGMTNELLINKIKEWAGNDPAKAQWISAALG
-1994 ALAKQYLQEAAKWQE
+1994 ATVNAAAGKNIQTGGATAQYGTKWNVVLVAPLAYE
-2009 GGEYKVLLH
+2009 
-2018 STLGGLLS
+2018 STL
-2026 SLTGNG
+2026 
-2032 FTSGI
+2032 
-2037 TSAGLNEALQHEL
+2037 
-2050 GKIKN
+2050 
-2055 SELHKLAS
+2055 
-2063 ALIGQVVTDSSSG
+2063 
-2076 SAIAMKA
+2076 
-2083 TEYNWLTHTD
+2083 
-2093 QMNLLKDY
+2093 
-2101 TEFIQLQHVVGIESA
+2101 
-2116 KAEYLNK
+2116 
-2123 FAYYLA
+2123 
-2129 LTDYEMG
+2129 
-2136 YSASYGTSNQ
+2136 
-2146 ISEDFYDAV
+2146 
-2155 QQHDPGAMGYNFGIQ
+2155 
-2170 FNELINNLVV
+2170 
-2180 QYYTGD
+2180 
-2186 ELDEIGNLRHA
+2186 
-2197 YYQSFVDE
+2197 
-2205 GRVWK
+2205 
-2210 DLAAGIGRS
+2210 LAAGAVITAVSFIGNKAYRI
-2219 PYAPSPIFANLSDD
+2219 YHNLTDD
-2233 ELIAKFS
+2233 S
-2240 WGYQPNGQIYVT
+2240 YIYVDT
-2252 FPDNS
+2252 SGDGSVTGLTYMDLSGTHVGLDIDSVLPYPNLEDSSPNEETGGADES
-2257 TKLTSKFMNTGDE
+2257 IPENGNNYNPAPLPPPVTKHLE
-2270 LVAEGHIS
+2270 
-2278 YVNKEGISVVD
+2278 
-2289 GNDGNTYYTMTDP
+2289 TDP
-2302 VLKNYGDKLAIDGAA
+2302 TTGQVIVAY
-2317 VVEGDDG
+2317 
-2324 NHYAIDS
+2324 S
-2331 DGKYYYTVYPE
+2331 DGKYEITNDMILNGVKYTMAGIDKFNRIFGISADGQRAYFPNQY
-2342 NIHNDYTSD
+2342 NIGGNRTATSTGIRDLYGHLIGTANDT
-2351 DSFNWGESVLE
+2351 GESV
-2362 NTVSE
+2362 
-2367 KTNMIPETL
+2367 K
-2376 ERAGYGG
+2376 
-2383 KMLKYTNSV
+2383 
-2392 GGVAGIGMTLN
+2392 LN
-2403 DMYSDIQR
+2403 DWIIKNGIHAWYLRDNKLTGEILVTDGMGEYGTGEYRNGAPKSVEIAPMPPNPNNPNPLEIPMPDQSKNQEDYSDDTA
-2411 YQGGDL
+2411 YLYSKNFSKATSEYALDL
-2417 SSALISDAI
+2417 IGKKYYGL
-2426 PTMFGF
+2426 PNLGK
-2432 SGAVVGEFG
+2432 AVFTG
-2441 GAVGGPIG
+2441 
-2449 SIAGATAGGIA
+2449 A
-2460 GSVLG
+2460 GSVEDYLEGESLENIVFDNLG
-2465 DYIRYLVRQKYIQNN
+2465 SEFFGRTGKASGKIVSHFKKAEINSEFLSSVWTAVWDTNSDKKKKEDEKKQISN
-2480 N
+2480 

>member
-81 GAILNNAHKVTNTQL
+81 GAVLNNAHKVTNTQL

-159 AMLTTGR
+159 TMLTTGR

-171 SGWVTDVTV
+171 SGRVTDVTV

-230 GLQVTPLSETG
+230 GLQVTPLSETD

-298 ITQTGTVYSDG
+298 ITQTGTAYSDRT
-309 NLQVHTTGAVTNEQT
+309 LQVHTTGAVTNEQT

-338 LTNHAVVGAGI
+338 MTNHAVVGAGI

-394 IAAQGNAAVQVQ
+394 IAAQGNADVQVQ

-439 DTAITTHQS
+439 DTAITTHQP

-457 MGTITA
+457 TGTITA
-463 DGNLTLHTDG
+463 NGNLTLHTDG

-503 NGQDIVQQTTTLDN
+503 NGQDVVQQTTTLDN
-517 TGLINGTQHVT
+517 TGLINGTQHVA

-579 LESAYAADVTK
+579 LEAAYAADVTK

-639 TVQAQAIENRHNA
+639 TVQAKAIENRHNA

-698 RVGGA
+698 RIGRA

-764 ADPAYKE
+764 AEPAYKE

-861 VASTN
+861 VTSTN
-866 AGIIRSGQAMIVK
+866 AGVIRSGQAMTLK

-919 SSYTYKRK
+919 GSYTYKRK
-927 WPHKSRRRGYNSEV
+927 RPHKSRRRGYNSEV

-973 DTLREQASS
+973 DTLRESASS

-1098 LAYAKATGLAPG
+1098 LAYAKATGLAPC

-1196 NSGHIQGQKIA
+1196 NSGRIQGQKIA

-1222 SDRLQ
+1222 SDHLQ

-1272 NLAGATLQ
+1272 DLAGATLQ
-1280 ALGRQGA
+1280 ALGHQGA

-1300 LTLAAKKDMTLN
+1300 LTLAAQKDMTLN

-1360 AGRNLA
+1360 SGRNLA

-1389 STTTTVRTH
+1389 STTTIVRTH

-1403 VLGTTVTGKQVH
+1403 VLGTTVTGKQVQ

-1510 HLTTADIFGR
+1510 HLTTADIFGQ
-1520 QGVTLTGQEVLVD
+1520 QGVTLTGQDVLVD

-1606 ASVGLHVGI
+1606 TSVGLHVGI
-1615 GSSSFKQESEVNQ
+1615 GFSSFKQESEVNQ

-1646 ESSQENKGNL
+1646 ENSPKNKGNL

-1670 MASGAVRLQTGTN
+1670 TASGAVRLQAGAN
-1683 EETIRDNYQSHG
+1683 EETIRDSYQSHG

-1735 DSLMTSSGKN
+1735 DSLMTSSGKD

-1766 HIESVQDSETYQG
+1766 HIESVQDSETYRG
-1779 QKSSLG
+1779 NHSSTGISFEAKSKNASYSRG
-1785 ANLTFKTN
+1785 KTT
-1793 GIEALH
+1793 
-1799 ESKSQLSVASGRID
+1799 SD
-1813 SNYASVTKQAGI
+1813 YASVTEQAGI
-1825 YAGESGFNIAVKGN
+1825 YAGDQGYDVDVNKD
-1839 THLKGAVIASKAE
+1839 TQLKGAVIAS
-1852 TNKNQLDTASLT
+1852 TADANCNHLT
-1864 MENIHNKAE
+1864 TGTLHLEDIQNKAAYDVKNTGVAYNHYASDQE
-1873 YHADSNGIEWS
+1873 RNQHFNETGLTPDILPGATKDAHSVT
-1884 PEYISR
+1884 R
-1890 SNPLGTAVPMGI
+1890 
-1902 PMKGKA
+1902 
-1908 DSKTYSAISD
+1908 SAISQ
-1918 GIITIAGSQTQAQIN
+1918 GTIQVTQGAMDVTKINRDTAHALQTLD
-1933 HDTEQSLNQLEKI
+1933 HI
-1946 FNQKKV
+1946 FDKQKV
-1952 EERQKIVDIV
+1952 EERQELARLFAKNAD
-1962 SREGFT
+1962 E
-1968 LIGDMAVSRQKKLLQ
+1968 LLHYYDRDGKFD
-1983 KALKADKEGNG
+1983 KALAHGLVAEITSQLAGNKAGSGFAAGMTNELLMNKIKEWAGNDPAKAQWISAALG
-1994 ALAKQYLQEAAKWQE
+1994 ATVNAATGKNIQTGGATAQYGTKWNV
-2009 GGEYKVLLH
+2009 VLVAPVAYE
-2018 STLGGLLS
+2018 STL
-2026 SLTGNG
+2026 
-2032 FTSGI
+2032 
-2037 TSAGLNEALQHEL
+2037 
-2050 GKIKN
+2050 
-2055 SELHKLAS
+2055 
-2063 ALIGQVVTDSSSG
+2063 
-2076 SAIAMKA
+2076 
-2083 TEYNWLTHTD
+2083 
-2093 QMNLLKDY
+2093 
-2101 TEFIQLQHVVGIESA
+2101 
-2116 KAEYLNK
+2116 
-2123 FAYYLA
+2123 
-2129 LTDYEMG
+2129 
-2136 YSASYGTSNQ
+2136 
-2146 ISEDFYDAV
+2146 
-2155 QQHDPGAMGYNFGIQ
+2155 
-2170 FNELINNLVV
+2170 
-2180 QYYTGD
+2180 
-2186 ELDEIGNLRHA
+2186 
-2197 YYQSFVDE
+2197 
-2205 GRVWK
+2205 
-2210 DLAAGIGRS
+2210 LAAGAVVAAVSFIGNKVYRI
-2219 PYAPSPIFANLSDD
+2219 YHNLTDD
-2233 ELIAKFS
+2233 S
-2240 WGYQPNGQIYVT
+2240 YIYVDT
-2252 FPDNS
+2252 SGDGSVTGLTYMDLSGTHVGIDIDSVLPYPNLEDSSPNEETGGADES
-2257 TKLTSKFMNTGDE
+2257 ISENGNNYNPAPLPPPVTKHLE
-2270 LVAEGHIS
+2270 
-2278 YVNKEGISVVD
+2278 
-2289 GNDGNTYYTMTDP
+2289 TDP
-2302 VLKNYGDKLAIDGAA
+2302 TTGQVIVAY
-2317 VVEGDDG
+2317 
-2324 NHYAIDS
+2324 S
-2331 DGKYYYTVYPE
+2331 DGKYEITNDMILNGVKYTMAGIDKFNRIFGISADGQRAYFPNQY
-2342 NIHNDYTSD
+2342 NIGGNRTATSTGIRDLYGHLIGTANDT
-2351 DSFNWGESVLE
+2351 GESVKLNDWIIKNGIHAWYLRDNKLTGEILVTDGMGEYGTGEYRNGAPKTVEIAPMPPNPNNPNPLE
-2362 NTVSE
+2362 IPMPDQSKNQEDYSDDTAYLYSKNFSKATAEYALDALGKKYGLPHAGMAAITVS
-2367 KTNMIPETL
+2367 T
-2376 ERAGYGG
+2376 
-2383 KMLKYTNSV
+2383 SV
-2392 GGVAGIGMTLN
+2392 HDYLQGDDLI
-2403 DMYSDIQR
+2403 DILTDNL
-2411 YQGGDL
+2411 Y
-2417 SSALISDAI
+2417 SSAIGKGSKKIAEQ
-2426 PTMFGF
+2426 
-2432 SGAVVGEFG
+2432 VGHTINPDFIEILF
-2441 GAVGGPIG
+2441 
-2449 SIAGATAGGIA
+2449 TAGW
-2460 GSVLG
+2460 
-2465 DYIRYLVRQKYIQNN
+2465 DTFQNKK
-2480 N
+2480 

>member
-69 RNLYTHFNVPEK
+69 RNLYTHFNVLEK
-81 GAILNNAHKVTNTQL
+81 GAILNNTHKVTNTQL

-171 SGWVTDVTV
+171 SGRVTDVTV

-222 GRNRIAYD
+222 GHNRIAYD
-230 GLQVTPLSETG
+230 GLQVTPLSETD

-309 NLQVHTTGAVTNEQT
+309 TLRVHTTGAVTNEQT

-338 LTNHAVVGAGI
+338 MTNHAVVGAGI

-394 IAAQGNAAVQVQ
+394 IAAQGNADVQVQ

-493 GIQNNATGEL
+493 RIQNNATGEL
-503 NGQDIVQQTTTLDN
+503 NGQDVVQQTTTLDN
-517 TGLINGTQHVT
+517 TGLINGTQHVA

-542 YGEDVTLQADQLEN
+542 YGEDVTLQADRLEN
-556 RRQAELEEQLAAA
+556 RRQAETEEQLAAA

-579 LESAYAADVTK
+579 LEAAYAADVTK

-698 RVGGA
+698 RVGSA

-781 DSIFQTFGL
+781 DPIFQTFGL
-790 TPMASERPAAA
+790 TPMVSERPAAA
-801 GPAQTA
+801 VPAQTA

-823 TAHNQEAEAHNAA
+823 TTHNQEAEAHNAA

-861 VASTN
+861 VTSTN
-866 AGIIRSGQAMIVK
+866 AGVIRSGQAMTLK
-879 GDVTNENSQLTAGT
+879 GNVTNENSQLTAGT
-893 TLTATGRVDNIAKE
+893 TLTATGRVNNIAKE

-919 SSYTYKRK
+919 GSYTYKRK
-927 WPHKSRRRGYNSEV
+927 RPHKSRRRGYNSEV

-1242 LANQDVLDRT
+1242 LANQDVLNRT
-1252 AGIAVTSTDG
+1252 AGIAVTRTDG
-1262 VAIISAGQDL
+1262 VAIISAGQNL

-1330 ANGGVSLAA
+1330 ANGGVSLEA

-1403 VLGTTVTGKQVH
+1403 VLGTTVTGNQVQ
-1415 LGAGQDVRLTAAA
+1415 LGAGQDVHLTAAA

-1582 QGLELVEAGRNL
+1582 QGLELVDAGRNL

-1606 ASVGLHVGI
+1606 TSVGLHVGI

-1656 TAVGESIQGKNVSL
+1656 TVVGESIQGKNVSL
-1670 MASGAVRLQTGTN
+1670 TASGAVRLQAGTN
-1683 EETIRDNYQSHG
+1683 EETIRDSYQSHG
-1695 ASIGASFH
+1695 ASIGASFY

-1735 DSLMTSSGKN
+1735 DSLMTSSGKD

-1766 HIESVQDSETYQG
+1766 HIESVQDSETYRG
-1779 QKSSLG
+1779 NRSSAGISLEAKSGNASYSRG
-1785 ANLTFKTN
+1785 KTT
-1793 GIEALH
+1793 
-1799 ESKSQLSVASGRID
+1799 SD
-1813 SNYASVTKQAGI
+1813 YASVTEQAGI
-1825 YAGESGFNIAVKGN
+1825 YAGNQGYEVDVNKD
-1839 THLKGAVIASKAE
+1839 TQLKGAVIAS
-1852 TNKNQLDTASLT
+1852 TADANRNHLT
-1864 MENIHNKAE
+1864 TGTLHLEDIQNKAAYDVKNTGVAYNHYASDQE
-1873 YHADSNGIEWS
+1873 RNQHFNETGLTPDIL
-1884 PEYISR
+1884 P
-1890 SNPLGTAVPMGI
+1890 GTTKDAHSV
-1902 PMKGKA
+1902 
-1908 DSKTYSAISD
+1908 TRSAISQ
-1918 GIITIAGSQTQAQIN
+1918 GTIQVTQGAMDVTKINRDTAHALQTLD
-1933 HDTEQSLNQLEKI
+1933 HI
-1946 FNQKKV
+1946 FDKQKV
-1952 EERQKIVDIV
+1952 EERQELARLFAKNAD
-1962 SREGFT
+1962 E
-1968 LIGDMAVSRQKKLLQ
+1968 LLHYYDRDGKFD
-1983 KALKADKEGNG
+1983 KALAHGLVAEITSQIAGNKAGSGFAAGMTNELLINKIKEWAGNDPAKAQWISAALG
-1994 ALAKQYLQEAAKWQE
+1994 ATVNAAAGKNIRTGGATAQYGTKWNVVLVAPLAYE
-2009 GGEYKVLLH
+2009 
-2018 STLGGLLS
+2018 STL
-2026 SLTGNG
+2026 
-2032 FTSGI
+2032 
-2037 TSAGLNEALQHEL
+2037 
-2050 GKIKN
+2050 
-2055 SELHKLAS
+2055 
-2063 ALIGQVVTDSSSG
+2063 
-2076 SAIAMKA
+2076 
-2083 TEYNWLTHTD
+2083 
-2093 QMNLLKDY
+2093 
-2101 TEFIQLQHVVGIESA
+2101 
-2116 KAEYLNK
+2116 
-2123 FAYYLA
+2123 
-2129 LTDYEMG
+2129 
-2136 YSASYGTSNQ
+2136 
-2146 ISEDFYDAV
+2146 
-2155 QQHDPGAMGYNFGIQ
+2155 
-2170 FNELINNLVV
+2170 
-2180 QYYTGD
+2180 
-2186 ELDEIGNLRHA
+2186 
-2197 YYQSFVDE
+2197 
-2205 GRVWK
+2205 
-2210 DLAAGIGRS
+2210 LAAGAVITAVSFIGNKAYRI
-2219 PYAPSPIFANLSDD
+2219 YHNLTDD
-2233 ELIAKFS
+2233 S
-2240 WGYQPNGQIYVT
+2240 YIYVDT
-2252 FPDNS
+2252 SGDGSVTGLTYMDLSGTHVGLDIDSVLPYPNLEDSSPNEETGGADES
-2257 TKLTSKFMNTGDE
+2257 IPENGNNYNPAPLPPPVTKHLE
-2270 LVAEGHIS
+2270 
-2278 YVNKEGISVVD
+2278 
-2289 GNDGNTYYTMTDP
+2289 TDP
-2302 VLKNYGDKLAIDGAA
+2302 TTGQVIVAY
-2317 VVEGDDG
+2317 
-2324 NHYAIDS
+2324 S
-2331 DGKYYYTVYPE
+2331 DGKYEITNDMILNGVKYTMAGIDKFNRIFGISADGQRAYFPNQY
-2342 NIHNDYTSD
+2342 NIGGNRTATSTGIRDLYGHLIGTANDT
-2351 DSFNWGESVLE
+2351 GESV
-2362 NTVSE
+2362 
-2367 KTNMIPETL
+2367 K
-2376 ERAGYGG
+2376 
-2383 KMLKYTNSV
+2383 
-2392 GGVAGIGMTLN
+2392 LN
-2403 DMYSDIQR
+2403 DWIIKNGIHAWYLRDNKLTGEILVTDGMGEYGTGEYRNGAPKSVEIAPMPPNPNNPNPLEIPMPDQSKNQEDYSDDTA
-2411 YQGGDL
+2411 YLYSKNFSKATSEYALDL
-2417 SSALISDAI
+2417 IGKKYYGL
-2426 PTMFGF
+2426 PNLGK
-2432 SGAVVGEFG
+2432 AVFTG
-2441 GAVGGPIG
+2441 
-2449 SIAGATAGGIA
+2449 A
-2460 GSVLG
+2460 GSVEDYLEGESLENIVFDNLG
-2465 DYIRYLVRQKYIQNN
+2465 SEFFGRTGKASGKIVSHFKKAEINSEFLSSVWTAVWDTNSDKKKKEDEKKQISN
-2480 N
+2480 

>member
-96 AGYVQANPNMVR
+96 AGYVQSNPNMVR

-145 GIAVNGGG
+145 GITVNGGG

-171 SGWVTDVTV
+171 SGRVTDVTV

-394 IAAQGNAAVQVQ
+394 IAAQGNADVQVQ

-421 LTIQADKLPL
+421 LMIQADKLPL

-503 NGQDIVQQTTTLDN
+503 NGQDVVQQTTTLDN

-542 YGEDVTLQADQLEN
+542 YGEDVTLQADRLEN

-579 LESAYAADVTK
+579 LEAAYSADVTK

-639 TVQAQAIENRHNA
+639 TVQAQAIENSHNA

-698 RVGGA
+698 RVGSA

-747 IYEPVYDTVDAP
+747 VYEPVYDTVDAP

-781 DSIFQTFGL
+781 DPIFQTFGL

-861 VASTN
+861 VTSTN
-866 AGIIRSGQAMIVK
+866 AGVIRSGQAMIVK

-919 SSYTYKRK
+919 GSYTYKRK

-1126 WLETKTVT
+1126 WLKTKTVT

-1242 LANQDVLDRT
+1242 LANQDVLNRT
-1252 AGIAVTSTDG
+1252 AGIAVTRTDG
-1262 VAIISAGQDL
+1262 VTIISAGQNL

-1330 ANGGVSLAA
+1330 ANGGVSLEA

-1403 VLGTTVTGKQVH
+1403 VLGTTVTGNQVQ
-1415 LGAGQDVRLTAAA
+1415 LGAGQDVHLTAAA

-1454 TAYTKVKSSGVL
+1454 TAYTKVSRPASSVPDWASSSGP
-1466 GAGLGV
+1466 
-1472 LIGTQQT
+1472 
-1479 KDNYEGEWKTQV
+1479 
-1491 GSTLASTGGSL
+1491 S
-1502 TLAAGDTA
+1502 
-1510 HLTTADIFGR
+1510 
-1520 QGVTLTGQEVLVD
+1520 
-1533 GATNEAHEKRTHEE
+1533 
-1547 SRSGLSLSLSNS
+1547 
-1559 AISAGETFRG
+1559 
-1569 AVRTAQSRDNKTL
+1569 
-1582 QGLELVEAGRNL
+1582 
-1594 RKDLKGKSPADV
+1594 
-1606 ASVGLHVGI
+1606 
-1615 GSSSFKQESEVNQ
+1615 
-1628 QTYAGG
+1628 
-1634 RMMSAGDVTVRA
+1634 
-1646 ESSQENKGNL
+1646 
-1656 TAVGESIQGKNVSL
+1656 
-1670 MASGAVRLQTGTN
+1670 
-1683 EETIRDNYQSHG
+1683 
-1695 ASIGASFH
+1695 
-1703 GGLTSIDASY
+1703 
-1713 GKMKDQGTTTR
+1713 
-1724 VTHTGSHVTAQ
+1724 
-1735 DSLMTSSGKN
+1735 
-1745 TTLVGSQLQ
+1745 
-1754 GQSVTVKTGGNL
+1754 
-1766 HIESVQDSETYQG
+1766 
-1779 QKSSLG
+1779 
-1785 ANLTFKTN
+1785 
-1793 GIEALH
+1793 
-1799 ESKSQLSVASGRID
+1799 
-1813 SNYASVTKQAGI
+1813 
-1825 YAGESGFNIAVKGN
+1825 
-1839 THLKGAVIASKAE
+1839 
-1852 TNKNQLDTASLT
+1852 
-1864 MENIHNKAE
+1864 
-1873 YHADSNGIEWS
+1873 
-1884 PEYISR
+1884 
-1890 SNPLGTAVPMGI
+1890 
-1902 PMKGKA
+1902 
-1908 DSKTYSAISD
+1908 
-1918 GIITIAGSQTQAQIN
+1918 
-1933 HDTEQSLNQLEKI
+1933 
-1946 FNQKKV
+1946 
-1952 EERQKIVDIV
+1952 RQKIIMKENGRPR
-1962 SREGFT
+1962 S
-1968 LIGDMAVSRQKKLLQ
+1968 AVPWYRQ
-1983 KALKADKEGNG
+1983 
-1994 ALAKQYLQEAAKWQE
+1994 AA
-2009 GGEYKVLLH
+2009 
-2018 STLGGLLS
+2018 
-2026 SLTGNG
+2026 
-2032 FTSGI
+2032 
-2037 TSAGLNEALQHEL
+2037 A
-2050 GKIKN
+2050 
-2055 SELHKLAS
+2055 
-2063 ALIGQVVTDSSSG
+2063 
-2076 SAIAMKA
+2076 
-2083 TEYNWLTHTD
+2083 
-2093 QMNLLKDY
+2093 
-2101 TEFIQLQHVVGIESA
+2101 
-2116 KAEYLNK
+2116 
-2123 FAYYLA
+2123 
-2129 LTDYEMG
+2129 
-2136 YSASYGTSNQ
+2136 
-2146 ISEDFYDAV
+2146 
-2155 QQHDPGAMGYNFGIQ
+2155 
-2170 FNELINNLVV
+2170 
-2180 QYYTGD
+2180 
-2186 ELDEIGNLRHA
+2186 
-2197 YYQSFVDE
+2197 
-2205 GRVWK
+2205 
-2210 DLAAGIGRS
+2210 
-2219 PYAPSPIFANLSDD
+2219 
-2233 ELIAKFS
+2233 
-2240 WGYQPNGQIYVT
+2240 
-2252 FPDNS
+2252 
-2257 TKLTSKFMNTGDE
+2257 
-2270 LVAEGHIS
+2270 
-2278 YVNKEGISVVD
+2278 
-2289 GNDGNTYYTMTDP
+2289 
-2302 VLKNYGDKLAIDGAA
+2302 
-2317 VVEGDDG
+2317 
-2324 NHYAIDS
+2324 
-2331 DGKYYYTVYPE
+2331 
-2342 NIHNDYTSD
+2342 
-2351 DSFNWGESVLE
+2351 
-2362 NTVSE
+2362 
-2367 KTNMIPETL
+2367 
-2376 ERAGYGG
+2376 
-2383 KMLKYTNSV
+2383 
-2392 GGVAGIGMTLN
+2392 
-2403 DMYSDIQR
+2403 
-2411 YQGGDL
+2411 
-2417 SSALISDAI
+2417 
-2426 PTMFGF
+2426 
-2432 SGAVVGEFG
+2432 
-2441 GAVGGPIG
+2441 
-2449 SIAGATAGGIA
+2449 
-2460 GSVLG
+2460 
-2465 DYIRYLVRQKYIQNN
+2465 
-2480 N
+2480 

>member
-81 GAILNNAHKVTNTQL
+81 GAVLNNAHKVTNTQL

-159 AMLTTGR
+159 TMLTTGR

-171 SGWVTDVTV
+171 SGRVTDVTV

-230 GLQVTPLSETG
+230 GLQVTPLSETD

-278 LGGTLSAT
+278 LGGMLSAT

-298 ITQTGTVYSDG
+298 ITQTGTAYSDRT
-309 NLQVHTTGAVTNEQT
+309 LQVHTTGAVTNEQT

-338 LTNHAVVGAGI
+338 MTNHAVVGAGI

-394 IAAQGNAAVQVQ
+394 IAAQGNADVQVQ

-439 DTAITTHQS
+439 DTAITTHQP

-463 DGNLTLHTDG
+463 NGNLTLHTDG

-503 NGQDIVQQTTTLDN
+503 NGQDVVQQTTTLDN
-517 TGLINGTQHVT
+517 TGLINGTQHVA

-579 LESAYAADVTK
+579 LEAAYAADVTK

-639 TVQAQAIENRHNA
+639 TVQAKAIENRHNA

-698 RVGGA
+698 RIGRA

-764 ADPAYKE
+764 AEPAYKE

-861 VASTN
+861 VTSTN
-866 AGIIRSGQAMIVK
+866 AGVIRSGQAMTLK

-919 SSYTYKRK
+919 GSYTYKRK
-927 WPHKSRRRGYNSEV
+927 RPHKSRRRGYNSEV

-973 DTLREQASS
+973 DTLRESASS

-1098 LAYAKATGLAPG
+1098 LAYAKATGLAPC

-1196 NSGHIQGQKIA
+1196 NSGRIQGQKIA

-1272 NLAGATLQ
+1272 DLAGATLQ
-1280 ALGRQGA
+1280 ALGHQGA

-1300 LTLAAKKDMTLN
+1300 LTLAAQKDMTLN

-1360 AGRNLA
+1360 SGRNLA

-1389 STTTTVRTH
+1389 STTTIVRTH

-1403 VLGTTVTGKQVH
+1403 VLGTTVTGKQVQ

-1510 HLTTADIFGR
+1510 HLTTADIFGQ
-1520 QGVTLTGQEVLVD
+1520 QGVTLTGQDVLVD

-1606 ASVGLHVGI
+1606 TSVGLHVGI
-1615 GSSSFKQESEVNQ
+1615 GFSSFKQESEVNQ

-1646 ESSQENKGNL
+1646 ENSPKNKGNL

-1670 MASGAVRLQTGTN
+1670 TASGAVRLQAGAN
-1683 EETIRDNYQSHG
+1683 EETIRDSYQSHG

-1735 DSLMTSSGKN
+1735 DSLMTSSGKD

-1766 HIESVQDSETYQG
+1766 HIESVQDSETYRG
-1779 QKSSLG
+1779 NHSSTGISFEAKSKNASYSRG
-1785 ANLTFKTN
+1785 KTT
-1793 GIEALH
+1793 
-1799 ESKSQLSVASGRID
+1799 SD
-1813 SNYASVTKQAGI
+1813 YASVTEQAGI
-1825 YAGESGFNIAVKGN
+1825 YAGDQGYDVDVNKD
-1839 THLKGAVIASKAE
+1839 TQLKGAVIAS
-1852 TNKNQLDTASLT
+1852 TADANCNHLT
-1864 MENIHNKAE
+1864 TGTLHLEDIQNKAAYDVKNTGVAYNHYASDQE
-1873 YHADSNGIEWS
+1873 RNQHFNETGLTPDILPGATKDAHSVT
-1884 PEYISR
+1884 R
-1890 SNPLGTAVPMGI
+1890 
-1902 PMKGKA
+1902 
-1908 DSKTYSAISD
+1908 SAISQ
-1918 GIITIAGSQTQAQIN
+1918 GTIQVTQGAMDVTKINRDTAHALQTLD
-1933 HDTEQSLNQLEKI
+1933 HI
-1946 FNQKKV
+1946 FDKQKV
-1952 EERQKIVDIV
+1952 EERQELARLFAKNAD
-1962 SREGFT
+1962 E
-1968 LIGDMAVSRQKKLLQ
+1968 LLHYYDRDGKFD
-1983 KALKADKEGNG
+1983 KALAHGLVAEITSQLAGNKAGSGFAAGMTNELLMNKIKEWAGNDPAKAQWISAALG
-1994 ALAKQYLQEAAKWQE
+1994 ATVNAATGKNIQTGGATAQYGTKWNV
-2009 GGEYKVLLH
+2009 VLVAPVAYE
-2018 STLGGLLS
+2018 STL
-2026 SLTGNG
+2026 
-2032 FTSGI
+2032 
-2037 TSAGLNEALQHEL
+2037 
-2050 GKIKN
+2050 
-2055 SELHKLAS
+2055 
-2063 ALIGQVVTDSSSG
+2063 
-2076 SAIAMKA
+2076 
-2083 TEYNWLTHTD
+2083 
-2093 QMNLLKDY
+2093 
-2101 TEFIQLQHVVGIESA
+2101 
-2116 KAEYLNK
+2116 
-2123 FAYYLA
+2123 
-2129 LTDYEMG
+2129 
-2136 YSASYGTSNQ
+2136 
-2146 ISEDFYDAV
+2146 
-2155 QQHDPGAMGYNFGIQ
+2155 
-2170 FNELINNLVV
+2170 
-2180 QYYTGD
+2180 
-2186 ELDEIGNLRHA
+2186 
-2197 YYQSFVDE
+2197 
-2205 GRVWK
+2205 
-2210 DLAAGIGRS
+2210 LAAGAVVAAVSFIGNKVYRI
-2219 PYAPSPIFANLSDD
+2219 YHNLTDD
-2233 ELIAKFS
+2233 S
-2240 WGYQPNGQIYVT
+2240 YIYVDT
-2252 FPDNS
+2252 SGDGSVTGLTYMDLSGTHVGIDIDSVLPYPNLEDSSPNEETGGADES
-2257 TKLTSKFMNTGDE
+2257 ISENGNNYNPAPLPPPVTKHLE
-2270 LVAEGHIS
+2270 
-2278 YVNKEGISVVD
+2278 
-2289 GNDGNTYYTMTDP
+2289 TDP
-2302 VLKNYGDKLAIDGAA
+2302 TTGQVIVAY
-2317 VVEGDDG
+2317 
-2324 NHYAIDS
+2324 S
-2331 DGKYYYTVYPE
+2331 DGKYEITNDMILNGVKYTMAGIDKFNRIFGISADGQRAYFPNQY
-2342 NIHNDYTSD
+2342 NIGGNRTATSTGIRDLYGHLIGTANDT
-2351 DSFNWGESVLE
+2351 GESVKLNDWIIKNGIHAWYLRDNKLTGEILVTDGMGEYGTGEYRNGAPKTVEIAPMPPNPNNPNPLE
-2362 NTVSE
+2362 IPMPDQSKNQEDYSDDTAYLYSKNFSKATAEYALDALGKKYGLPHAGMAAITVS
-2367 KTNMIPETL
+2367 T
-2376 ERAGYGG
+2376 
-2383 KMLKYTNSV
+2383 SV
-2392 GGVAGIGMTLN
+2392 HDYLQGDDLI
-2403 DMYSDIQR
+2403 DILTDNL
-2411 YQGGDL
+2411 Y
-2417 SSALISDAI
+2417 SSAIGKGSKKIAEQ
-2426 PTMFGF
+2426 
-2432 SGAVVGEFG
+2432 VGHTINPDFIEILF
-2441 GAVGGPIG
+2441 
-2449 SIAGATAGGIA
+2449 TAGW
-2460 GSVLG
+2460 
-2465 DYIRYLVRQKYIQNN
+2465 DTFQNKK
-2480 N
+2480 